1 MSKVND
7 ITICRDKYKT
17 REDFE
22 NAIKSAVMLLLD
34 AEYVMTVR
42 YDEKGLGIVVIEYSP
57 AEREYG
63 YPYPYWLDPMNEDV
77 VEIDETEG
85 DEQEI

>member
-1 MSKVND
+1 MKKINN
-7 ITICRDKYKT
+7 ITICRHKYTK

-22 NAIKSAVMLLLD
+22 NAVKTAVMLLLD
-34 AEYVMTVR
+34 AEYVMTIR

-63 YPYPYWLDPMNEDV
+63 YTYPYWLDPQKEDV
-77 VEIDETEG
+77 IEVAKDDE
-85 DEQEI
+85 